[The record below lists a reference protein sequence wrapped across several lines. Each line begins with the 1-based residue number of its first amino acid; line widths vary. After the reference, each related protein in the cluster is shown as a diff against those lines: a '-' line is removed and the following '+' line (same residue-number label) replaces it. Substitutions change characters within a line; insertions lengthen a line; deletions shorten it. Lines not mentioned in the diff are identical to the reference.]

1 MDILT
6 EKWYG
11 GLPCFKMSPQLELT
25 DVAQPR
31 PLGVAA
37 VAGQLKSSLA
47 LVCINLSHMGQ
58 SFIYSNL
65 ILYPC
70 INQK

>member
-37 VAGQLKSSLA
+37 VAGQYFFPAYTRPLLA
-47 LVCINLSHMGQ
+47 ISMPEN
-58 SFIYSNL
+58 N
-65 ILYPC
+65 
-70 INQK
+70 

>member
-37 VAGQLKSSLA
+37 VAGQ
-47 LVCINLSHMGQ
+47 
-58 SFIYSNL
+58 
-65 ILYPC
+65 
-70 INQK
+70 